1 METDNRTLYFLSF
14 VAGFTLGIFI
24 SSFFFIQPLIGVL
37 IISVGLALLLPR
49 ESWVL
54 PLLVISFGLGTIRY
68 AVKDFHEIKMP
79 ESTGVVVSEPE
90 DRENSRRFVMLA
102 DNNERVLV
110 NVPLYTPVKYGDRI
124 IVTGKLEKPGLIDS
138 PAGEFDYGKYL
149 AKDDIYWTLDF
160 ASIEVVSHGEGN
172 TLKSALFR
180 IKRNFVEH
188 IKRIL
193 PEPHASLLS
202 GLLVAGKDSMPKDIL
217 EEFRRA
223 GVVHIVV
230 LSGFNIMLIADFLR
244 KVTFFVFP
252 RGALTTSVI
261 GIILFTIMTGAEAT
275 IVRAAIMALIVI
287 LAKGLGRGYSVPR
300 ALALAG
306 FLMLLQNPKILVF
319 DASFQLSFLAT
330 LGMIYFVPVIEKR
343 LKWITE
349 KGKLRETISQ
359 TLGTQAAV
367 FPLLIL
373 SVGSFSP
380 VFLPANVL
388 ILPLVPWTM
397 LIGFLTTL
405 LSYTSVHIALPLA
418 FVSHLM
424 LSWILFVA
432 NLLGSF

>member
-14 VAGFTLGIFI
+14 VAGFASGIFV

-37 IISVGLALLLPR
+37 IIIVGCAVLVDKEGLFIALII
-49 ESWVL
+49 
-54 PLLVISFGLGTIRY
+54 ISCGLGILRY
-68 AVKDFHEIKMP
+68 DIKDFHDVIEPTSSGI
-79 ESTGVVVSEPE
+79 VVSEPE
-90 DRENSRRFVMLA
+90 DRDNARRFVMLA
-102 DNNERVLV
+102 DNKEKVLV
-110 NVPLYTPVKYGDRI
+110 NVPLYTEVNYGDRVE
-124 IVTGKLEKPGLIDS
+124 VTGRLEKPGMIED
-138 PAGEFDYGKYL
+138 FDYGKYL
-149 AKDDIYWTLDF
+149 SKDDIYWTLNF
-160 ASIEVVSHGEGN
+160 SQLEVISHENGN
-172 TLKSALFR
+172 PIKAILLK
-180 IKRNFVEH
+180 IKSNFLTH
-188 IKRIL
+188 IKSIL
-193 PEPHASLLS
+193 SEPQAGLLS
-202 GLLVAGKDSMPKDIL
+202 GLLIAGKDSMPKDIL

-223 GVVHIVV
+223 GVIHIVV
-230 LSGFNIMLIADFLR
+230 LSGFNITLIADFLR
-244 KVTFFVFP
+244 KVMLFIAP
-252 RGALTTSVI
+252 RFAITTSIV
-261 GIILFTIMTGAEAT
+261 GVLLFVIMTGGEAT
-275 IVRAAIMALIVI
+275 VVRAAIMALIVV
-287 LAKGLGRGYSVPR
+287 LAKSLGRNYSAPR
-300 ALALAG
+300 ALVLAG
-306 FLMLLQNPKILVF
+306 FLMLLHNPKILVF

-380 VFLPANVL
+380 VFLPSNVL

-405 LSYTSVHIALPLA
+405 LSYTSIHIALPLA